1 MADEP
6 KPNPGWLDEVSFAT
20 KLVVVLTV
28 VAIVGFGLL
37 RLVELFL

>member
-1 MADEP
+1 MDEER
-6 KPNPGWLDEVSFAT
+6 KPSWLDEVSLPT

-28 VAIVGFGLL
+28 LSIVGFGLL